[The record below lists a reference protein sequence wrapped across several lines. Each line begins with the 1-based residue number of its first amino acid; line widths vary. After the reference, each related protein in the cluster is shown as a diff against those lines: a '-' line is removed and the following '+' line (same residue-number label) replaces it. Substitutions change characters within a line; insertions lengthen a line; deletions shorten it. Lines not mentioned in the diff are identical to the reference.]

1 MKKLLY
7 VFFAITSLF
16 LGACSED
23 FDDWA
28 SPITNPQE
36 ELITIPGI
44 TANDAPAIDLAN
56 SEGTIVPVFILSAA
70 TLPEGVTLGNAR
82 MEITPAGQEGA
93 TPIQVNTSADG
104 QANVED
110 LQTIIENIFG
120 KRPIEHTFNAV
131 VILNAIKDG
140 QSAFINAGT
149 VELKVTPSAPVISS
163 AYYLVGDMFG
173 WDAEHM
179 QKFNHSDKD
188 VYEDPVF
195 TLIFTTT
202 ADNQY
207 WKIIPQENVDAQ
219 DGFWA
224 DPGVVGV
231 AVDGDDSMEGTLI
244 NEKAQAGKIAKAGM
258 YSMTLNMMDYSYT
271 IKEIVPEY
279 YVVGAMQGWN
289 KEEEGMT
296 CMLYPQSK
304 MVHSYTT
311 KYEGDA
317 NLKLWLG
324 SDFGNWDVCFGSAT
338 NDDNSAAGSLVSTGA
353 GAIIC
358 PEKGAYYTFTADF
371 SSMSYTW
378 TKLTDQAPAEYTQ
391 ISLIGDFNGWGGDAD
406 MQQVTPHN
414 WYIAGLEVSA
424 GGIKFRE
431 NHDWT
436 TSWGGNH
443 VLADQNYG
451 VAEASNDNLTITAGT
466 YNVFFNDIT
475 KEFVFK
481 AVN

>member
-1 MKKLLY
+1 MKRNLLY
-7 VFFAITSLF
+7 SLALATLF
-16 LGACSED
+16 VACD
-23 FDDWA
+23 DDDYKDWA
-28 SPITNPQE
+28 EPQHNEPETAQNVTFSATSVSAINLADITGDSV
-36 ELITIPGI
+36 GI
-44 TANDAPAIDLAN
+44 
-56 SEGTIVPVFILSAA
+56 F
-70 TLPEGVTLGNAR
+70 
-82 MEITPAGQEGA
+82 TPSLQAEEGA
-93 TPIQVNTSADG
+93 TVTYKVILNDEQTLEAD
-104 QANVED
+104 ANGFVIVQELND
-110 LQTIIENIFG
+110 AIANLYG
-120 KRPIEHTFNAV
+120 KRPVERTMAGVVNAYVNVNEQVVKATANIEV
-131 VILNAIKDG
+131 
-140 QSAFINAGT
+140 
-149 VELKVTPSAPVISS
+149 KVTPSAPVISS

-207 WKIIPQENVDAQ
+207 WKIIPQENVD
-219 DGFWA
+219 GENFWA
-224 DPGVVGV
+224 NPGVVGV

-244 NEKAQAGKIAKAGM
+244 NESANAGKIAKAGM

-289 KEEEGMT
+289 PNEEGMT

-324 SDFGNWDVCFGSAT
+324 SDFGNWDFCFGSAT

-353 GAIIC
+353 GAIVC
-358 PEKGAYYTFTADF
+358 PEKGAYYTFIADF

-391 ISLIGDFNGWGGDAD
+391 ISLIGDFNEWKKDAD

-414 WYIAGLEVSA
+414 WYIAGLEVTA

-431 NHDWT
+431 NHAWT
-436 TSWGGNH
+436 TSWGGKH
-443 VLADQNYG
+443 VLAEQNYG